1 MVTLKL
7 PWPVST
13 NKAWKPRG
21 NRLRRNPKASAYRIA
36 VKSIVVAAKIP
47 GLPLQGPLEAFVT
60 LYPPDRRR
68 RDDDN
73 FAGKV
78 LFDALTHAGVWFDD
92 SQKRKTV
99 VEWGDV
105 VKGGCVVVKIAT
117 FGEMAA

>member
-7 PWPVST
+7 PWPIST
-13 NKAWKPRG
+13 NKAWQPRG
-21 NRLRRNPKASAYRIA
+21 NRLRRNPKASVYRIA

-47 GLPLQGPLEAFVT
+47 GLPLQGPLEAVVT

-78 LFDALTHAGVWFDD
+78 LFDALTHAKVWFDD
-92 SQKRKTV
+92 SQKRRTV
-99 VEWGDV
+99 VEWGEV
-105 VKGGCVVVKIAT
+105 VKGGCVVIKIAAL
-117 FGEMAA
+117 GEMAA